1 MTPATVQDGLA
12 QQTRDRRA
20 EVLLAAYRARPER
33 FVNHPPSPPAI
44 PTAVWIEQALCAPS
58 RMLTNYA

>member
-1 MTPATVQDGLA
+1 MTPATVQYGLA

-33 FVNHPPSPPAI
+33 FVNHPPR
-44 PTAVWIEQALCAPS
+44 TAGDPHRRLDQQACHP
-58 RMLTNYA
+58 REMLTNYS